1 MNNVI
6 LHVQNA
12 IVENAICTGYRCNK
26 QEERKA
32 KNISCGCLIQLDR
45 CNIVLSCNLFVKN
58 EEQQE
63 LFFVRHFRS
72 WVLTKLLFG
81 ISFSDL
87 VTKADY
93 N

>member
-12 IVENAICTGYRCNK
+12 IVENAICTGCMCNK

-32 KNISCGCLIQLDR
+32 KNISCGCLIQLDC

-63 LFFVRHFRS
+63 LFFVRNFRS